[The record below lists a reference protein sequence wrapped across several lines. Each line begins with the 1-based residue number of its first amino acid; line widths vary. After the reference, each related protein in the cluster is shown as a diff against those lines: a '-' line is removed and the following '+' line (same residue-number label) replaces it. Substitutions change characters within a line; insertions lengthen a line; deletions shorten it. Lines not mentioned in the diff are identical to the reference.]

1 MLIHAWKRLL
11 PADLNGNGAIEVAD
25 VLMVLSDFG
34 CSTGCNSLT
43 DLDGDGSITVN
54 DVLMVLSAFGE
65 SC

>member
-1 MLIHAWKRLL
+1 
-11 PADLNGNGAIEVAD
+11 
-25 VLMVLSDFG
+25 MVLSDFG